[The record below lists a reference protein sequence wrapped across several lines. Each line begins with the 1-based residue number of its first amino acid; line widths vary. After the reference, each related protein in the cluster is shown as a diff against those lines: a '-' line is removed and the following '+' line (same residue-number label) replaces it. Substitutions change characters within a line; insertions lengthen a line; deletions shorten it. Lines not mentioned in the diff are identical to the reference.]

1 MATIV
6 NLNLGGSGGPTVIA
20 VDLVLTNGYTEPDPR
35 LLILR
40 SRPDVEPIAGV
51 WSTTES
57 GDAGNFDA
65 HAAGL
70 IDPVTGTLF
79 VTGRRDTA
87 AFSGASQAGLI
98 TGSFTVTDRKD
109 AAALSGEG
117 FIGIGQRRGTL
128 ASVERG
134 DTVSMTAVYDP
145 RWVAEL
151 AVDEDTD
158 QGQFSGAFLEYVGPG
173 FLVANER
180 PDSVGFIGRI
190 TYDVSGT
197 LAATEATDVG
207 VIEVR
212 AGLQLEAESTDTVR
226 ALDLLEGEVETV
238 SLVDRV
244 RVLDTLDSAPYL
256 NASDR
261 VRGLD
266 TVVSNLRVSIFLT
279 EQVRCTDT
287 LEAVYEASLA
297 DTVRAQDV
305 SQVIYA
311 GDVSEQANVA
321 DTIASQILLDG
332 TLTETVQSS
341 DSAGVL
347 YQKASTENVRVID
360 TLTDGGVV
368 YQAALTDEGV
378 AAEEWISTL
387 SISVETVESVGATDA
402 LDSSLFA
409 ESTDTVQV
417 ADTLSGDSL
426 VLSALEDSALVVDS
440 LLGEVMVYAPA
451 LVDTVQAVETLGGAL
466 ALVGILSDAVWA
478 VDSLNEAI
486 AQTLCVINAETGAAS
501 TYQMTPLVA
510 GLAEYQ
516 GVLYLATADGLYA
529 MDAMQDEDG
538 DVVWV
543 FRTGLSHLGSDALKR
558 VTRANLLA
566 RIEGDTVFK
575 VGSSRHGTKQERSY
589 RLPPMTREN
598 YRDGVVKTGRGDQSV
613 YWEFSATGIA
623 PAEIDQLRLDVEP
636 LSRRR

>member
-6 NLNLGGSGGPTVIA
+6 NLNLGGGGGPPVIQ
-20 VDLVLTNGYTEPDPR
+20 VDLVLKNGYTEPAPR
-35 LLILR
+35 LLVLR
-40 SRPDVEPIAGV
+40 SRPDVDPISGQLA
-51 WSTTES
+51 TIES
-57 GDAGNFDA
+57 SDAGNFDA
-65 HAAGL
+65 HTAGL
-70 IDPVTGTLF
+70 IDPITGALS

-87 AFSGASQAGLI
+87 AFSGASQAGLT
-98 TGSFTVTDRKD
+98 TGSFAATDRKD
-109 AAALSGEG
+109 AAAFNGEG

-134 DTVSMTAVYDP
+134 DTVSMTAAYDP

-151 AVDEDTD
+151 AADEDTD
-158 QGQFSGAFLEYVGPG
+158 QGQFSAAFLEYVGPG

-180 PDSVGFIGRI
+180 PDPAGFIGRI

-197 LAATEATDVG
+197 LAATEAADVS

-212 AGLQLEAESTDTVR
+212 TGLQLEAESTDTVR
-226 ALDLLEGEVETV
+226 ALDVLDGEVETV

-244 RVLDTLDSAPYL
+244 RALETLDSEPYL

-261 VRGLD
+261 VRVLEIAV
-266 TVVSNLRVSIFLT
+266 TNLRVTTLLT
-279 EQVRCTDT
+279 EHVHCADT

-297 DTVRAQDV
+297 DTVRALDA
-305 SQVIYA
+305 SQVVYA
-311 GDVSEQANVA
+311 GDILEQVA
-321 DTIASQILLDG
+321 VTERLASQLMLDG
-332 TLTETVQSS
+332 TLADTVRAS

-347 YQKASTENVRVID
+347 YQKASTELVRVIE

-368 YQAALTDEGV
+368 YQAAITNEV
-378 AAEEWISTL
+378 AVAEEWISAL
-387 SISVETVESVGATDA
+387 AVSVATVEFVGATDA

-417 ADTLSGDSL
+417 ADALSGDSL
-426 VLSALEDSALVVDS
+426 VLSALADSALALDS

-451 LVDTVQAVETLGGAL
+451 LVDTVQAIETLAAEL
-466 ALVGILSDAVWA
+466 VLVGILSDRVW
-478 VDSLNEAI
+478 VTDSLNETVTQVI
-486 AQTLCVINAETGAAS
+486 CVVNAETGAVS

-516 GVLYLATADGLYA
+516 GVLYLAAADGLYA
-529 MDAMQDEDG
+529 MDAVQDEDG

-543 FRTGLSHLGSDALKR
+543 LRTGLTNFGSEAVKR

-566 RIEGDTVFK
+566 RIDGDTVFK
-575 VGSSRHGTKQERSY
+575 VGSSRNGTKQERSY
-589 RLPPMTREN
+589 RLPPLTRDS
-598 YRDGVVKTGRGDQSV
+598 YRDGVIKTGRGVQSV